1 MHSTAEESASRPSR
15 AQCTLRPGLERG
27 SQARKCLVHAYA
39 AHRRLARRD
48 SDHSDS
54 ATRPCRHPAMA
65 LKPLGWLDKLLALW
79 IILAMALGLLLGVF
93 VPSAQQVLNQTKF
106 VNVSRGATADA
117 TSEGVRSLCRSR

>member
-1 MHSTAEESASRPSR
+1 
-15 AQCTLRPGLERG
+15 
-27 SQARKCLVHAYA
+27 
-39 AHRRLARRD
+39 
-48 SDHSDS
+48 
-54 ATRPCRHPAMA
+54 MA